1 MRKHDRK
8 RSIDK
13 IVLSLCAVLITF
25 MSISSNSFSS
35 TFISDYAEFDDV
47 RLHYVT
53 TEQSPDP
60 ETEEKT
66 LILFLHG
73 FPLFWY
79 SWRNQLEAFGED
91 YLAVAMDGRGY
102 NLSSKPDNVSDYTL
116 DKLVED
122 VRQMAAHLVGDKKFI
137 LVGHDWGGGVA
148 WAFAQAH
155 PDKLHSLVVENA
167 PPFNLLLSLL
177 QTHEE
182 QRKASTYMERIKSQ
196 QGMDAL
202 VADDFAVMVG
212 FFDRQVDQ
220 GIVSAADIAMYKKA
234 WGQPGAMNS
243 SINWYRANLPDPDT
257 IKEADF
263 WPSREARVDGVP
275 TLLIWGEEEAV
286 FTKDFLTIIPGY
298 VDNLTISVIPQ
309 AGHTPSTER
318 ADLFN
323 KTMRSFIENQ

>member
-167 PPFNLLLSLL
+167 PP
-177 QTHEE
+177 
-182 QRKASTYMERIKSQ
+182 
-196 QGMDAL
+196 
-202 VADDFAVMVG
+202 
-212 FFDRQVDQ
+212 
-220 GIVSAADIAMYKKA
+220 
-234 WGQPGAMNS
+234 
-243 SINWYRANLPDPDT
+243 
-257 IKEADF
+257 
-263 WPSREARVDGVP
+263 
-275 TLLIWGEEEAV
+275 LIYYFPCFKPMKNNA
-286 FTKDFLTIIPGY
+286 K
-298 VDNLTISVIPQ
+298 
-309 AGHTPSTER
+309 H
-318 ADLFN
+318 
-323 KTMRSFIENQ
+323 